1 VTPSGEQ
8 LQQHARDTAESLEYV
23 TSGRPFTPHLEA
35 WKVHDKVFLIVTDDD
50 PDLQIITVKVDPHHG
65 DALRRDV
72 DTITSGRYFD
82 KRHWISVGPGAGI
95 TKQLIEYLVHASYDL
110 ADDRKLTAI
119 VKRGAVVARRR

>member
-1 VTPSGEQ
+1 MTLSGEQ
-8 LQQHARDTAESLEYV
+8 LQQHARDIAASLEHV
-23 TSGRPFTPHLEA
+23 TNGRPFTPHLDV

-50 PDLQIITVKVDPHHG
+50 PDLQIITVKVDPHQA

-82 KRHWISVGPGAGI
+82 KRHWISIGAGAGI

-110 ADDRKLTAI
+110 ADDREL
-119 VKRGAVVARRR
+119 RRQS